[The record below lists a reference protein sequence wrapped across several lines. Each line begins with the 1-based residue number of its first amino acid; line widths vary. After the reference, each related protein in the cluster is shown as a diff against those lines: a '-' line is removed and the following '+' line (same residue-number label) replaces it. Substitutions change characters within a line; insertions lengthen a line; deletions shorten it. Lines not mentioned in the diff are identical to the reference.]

1 MDGSGVISIDSL
13 VLGGIGQGST
23 EVRSDQYDSYGFMC
37 LPVDSERR
45 RGRKQPTMKHPPSST
60 VGRKYW
66 LAKAWPDANAL
77 CPSPEVQLGNEGYSF
92 SPADFDPLPL
102 TLEGA
107 RRAGKATSLFP
118 PYGVLFGAQVW
129 RMAHEA
135 NLGDVIFLESENRHL
150 HAWGVITQGY
160 HRRAGHRYTR
170 ASLIKEGLH
179 KLGVEWRAIRKG
191 QNAFRIGK
199 GDNLLFREVT
209 KKEDL
214 LPILLK
220 FIDAPLPSGSR
231 LGGDEAPQDLEY
243 TEGGKVLRTH
253 LRTER
258 DGNAARL
265 AKELARKLSKNGKLT
280 CEACEC
286 VPEDDYRGLDLIEAH
301 HRIPLSRGVRATKPE
316 DFAMLCPCCHRAVHK
331 LINQGVDPIMS
342 LTKVVLLRR

>member
-1 MDGSGVISIDSL
+1 
-13 VLGGIGQGST
+13 
-23 EVRSDQYDSYGFMC
+23 
-37 LPVDSERR
+37 
-45 RGRKQPTMKHPPSST
+45 MKHPPSST
-60 VGRKYW
+60 DGRKYW
-66 LAKAWPDANAL
+66 LAKAWPKANAL
-77 CPSPEVQLGNEGYSF
+77 CPSPEVQLYNKEYSF

-107 RRAGKATSLFP
+107 RRAGKATTLSP
-118 PYGVLFGAQVW
+118 PYGTLFGAQVW

-135 NLGDVIFLESENRHL
+135 KLGDVVFLESENRHQ

-160 HRRAGHRYTR
+160 HRRIGQHFTQ

-209 KKEDL
+209 KREEL

-220 FIDAPLPSGSR
+220 FIDGPLPAGSR
-231 LGGDEAPQDLEY
+231 QGGDDAPQDLEY

-258 DGNAARL
+258 DGNAAKL
-265 AKELARKLSKNGKLT
+265 AKELARKRSKNGKLI
-280 CEACEC
+280 CEACAS

-301 HRIPLSRGVRATKPE
+301 HRIPLSRGIRSTKPE

-331 LINQGVDPIMS
+331 LINGDIPADAALRQIIKLYGKPIH
-342 LTKVVLLRR
+342 

>member
-1 MDGSGVISIDSL
+1 MISIDSL
-13 VLGGIGQGST
+13 VFGGIGQGSPGL
-23 EVRSDQYDSYGFMC
+23 RSDQYDSYDFPC

-45 RGRKQPTMKHPPSST
+45 RGRKQQTMKHPPSST

-102 TLEGA
+102 TLEGS

-118 PYGVLFGAQVW
+118 PYGALFGAQVW

-135 NLGDVIFLESENRHL
+135 NVGDVIFLESENRHL
-150 HAWGVITQGY
+150 HAWGVITEGY
-160 HRRAGHRYTR
+160 HRRAGQRYTR

-220 FIDAPLPSGSR
+220 FIDAPLPTGSR
-231 LGGDEAPQDLEY
+231 PGGDEAPQDLEY

-265 AKELARKLSKNGKLT
+265 AKELARKRSKNGKLT
-280 CEACEC
+280 CEACGC

-331 LINQGVDPIMS
+331 LINGGIPAEAALRQIM
-342 LTKVVLLRR
+342 

>member
-1 MDGSGVISIDSL
+1 
-13 VLGGIGQGST
+13 
-23 EVRSDQYDSYGFMC
+23 MC

-45 RGRKQPTMKHPPSST
+45 RGRKQQTMKHPPSST

-77 CPSPEVQLGNEGYSF
+77 CPSPEVQLVNEGYSF

-102 TLEGA
+102 TLEGS

-118 PYGVLFGAQVW
+118 PYGALFGAQVW

-135 NLGDVIFLESENRHL
+135 NVGDVIFLESENRHL

-160 HRRAGHRYTR
+160 HRRAGQRYTR

-209 KKEDL
+209 KKEEL
-214 LPILLK
+214 LTILLK
-220 FIDAPLPSGSR
+220 FIDTPLPSGSR

-265 AKELARKLSKNGKLT
+265 AKELARKRSKNAKLT

-301 HRIPLSRGVRATKPE
+301 HRIPLSSGVRATKPE

>member
-1 MDGSGVISIDSL
+1 M
-13 VLGGIGQGST
+13 
-23 EVRSDQYDSYGFMC
+23 SD
-37 LPVDSERR
+37 V
-45 RGRKQPTMKHPPSST
+45 MKHPPSST

-77 CPSPEVQLGNEGYSF
+77 CPSPDIQLGNEGYSF

-102 TLEGA
+102 SLEGA

-118 PYGVLFGAQVW
+118 PYGALFGAQVW

-135 NLGDVIFLESENRHL
+135 NQGDVIFLESENRHL

-160 HRRAGHRYTR
+160 HRRAGLRYTR
-170 ASLIKEGLH
+170 ASLIKDGLH
-179 KLGVEWRAIRKG
+179 KLGVEWHVIRKG

-209 KKEDL
+209 KKEEL

-220 FIDAPLPSGSR
+220 FIDGPLPSGSR
-231 LGGDEAPQDLEY
+231 QGGHDAPQDLEY

-253 LRTER
+253 LKTER
-258 DGNAARL
+258 DGKAARL
-265 AKELARKLSKNGKLT
+265 AKELARSRSKNGKLT
-280 CEACEC
+280 CEACAC
-286 VPEDDYRGLDLIEAH
+286 VPETDYRGLDLIEAH
-301 HRIPLSRGVRATKPE
+301 HRTPISKGLRSTSVE

-331 LINQGVDPIMS
+331 LIDQGTPFSIAIKKLQDLI
-342 LTKVVLLRR
+342 K

>member
-1 MDGSGVISIDSL
+1 
-13 VLGGIGQGST
+13 
-23 EVRSDQYDSYGFMC
+23 
-37 LPVDSERR
+37 
-45 RGRKQPTMKHPPSST
+45 
-60 VGRKYW
+60 
-66 LAKAWPDANAL
+66 
-77 CPSPEVQLGNEGYSF
+77 
-92 SPADFDPLPL
+92 
-102 TLEGA
+102 
-107 RRAGKATSLFP
+107 
-118 PYGVLFGAQVW
+118 
-129 RMAHEA
+129 MAHEA
-135 NLGDVIFLESENRHL
+135 NVGDVIFLESENRHL

-160 HRRAGHRYTR
+160 HRRAGQRYTR

-209 KKEDL
+209 KKEEL
-214 LPILLK
+214 LTILLK
-220 FIDAPLPSGSR
+220 FIDTPLPSGSR

-265 AKELARKLSKNGKLT
+265 AKELARKRSKNAKLT

-301 HRIPLSRGVRATKPE
+301 HRIPLSSGVRATKPE

>member
-1 MDGSGVISIDSL
+1 MN
-13 VLGGIGQGST
+13 
-23 EVRSDQYDSYGFMC
+23 
-37 LPVDSERR
+37 
-45 RGRKQPTMKHPPSST
+45 HPKSST

-77 CPSPEVQLGNEGYSF
+77 CPSPEIQLGNKGYSF
-92 SPADFDPLPL
+92 SPADFDPLGL

-107 RRAGKATSLFP
+107 RRAGKTTSLFP
-118 PYGVLFGAQVW
+118 PYGALFGAQIW

-160 HRRAGHRYTR
+160 HQRTGLRHTGTG
-170 ASLIKEGLH
+170 LINEGLH
-179 KLGVEWRAIRKG
+179 KLGVQWHVIRKG

-199 GDNLLFREVT
+199 GDKLLFREIT
-209 KKEDL
+209 QREAL

-220 FIDAPLPSGSR
+220 FVESPLTSAGRHGGEDAPP
-231 LGGDEAPQDLEY
+231 DPEY

-265 AKELARKLSKNGKLT
+265 AKDLARKRSQDGKLS
-280 CEACEC
+280 CEACGC

-301 HRIPLSRGVRATKPE
+301 HRVPLSRGVRQTKPS
-316 DFAMLCPCCHRAVHK
+316 DFVMLCPNCHRGIHRH
-331 LINQGVDPIMS
+331 INDGREPELS
-342 LTKVVLLRR
+342 LLKVKRPQEGLVG

>member
-1 MDGSGVISIDSL
+1 
-13 VLGGIGQGST
+13 
-23 EVRSDQYDSYGFMC
+23 MC
-37 LPVDSERR
+37 LPVDSDWPK
-45 RGRKQPTMKHPPSST
+45 GKKTQTMKHPPSST

-102 TLEGA
+102 TLEGS

-118 PYGVLFGAQVW
+118 PYGALFGAQVW

-135 NLGDVIFLESENRHL
+135 NVGDVIFLESENRHL

-160 HRRAGHRYTR
+160 HRRAGQRYAR
-170 ASLIKEGLH
+170 ACLIKEGLH
-179 KLGVEWRAIRKG
+179 KLGVEWRAIQKG

-231 LGGDEAPQDLEY
+231 PGGDEAPQDLEY

-265 AKELARKLSKNGKLT
+265 AKELARKRSKNGKLT
-280 CEACEC
+280 CEACGC
-286 VPEDDYRGLDLIEAH
+286 VPEDDYRDLDLIEAH
-301 HRIPLSRGVRATKPE
+301 HRVPLSRGIRITKPE
-316 DFAMLCPCCHRAVHK
+316 DFAILCPCCHRAVHR
-331 LINQGVDPIMS
+331 LINRGIDPGKALSELVKIAK
-342 LTKVVLLRR
+342 L

>member
-1 MDGSGVISIDSL
+1 
-13 VLGGIGQGST
+13 
-23 EVRSDQYDSYGFMC
+23 
-37 LPVDSERR
+37 
-45 RGRKQPTMKHPPSST
+45 
-60 VGRKYW
+60 
-66 LAKAWPDANAL
+66 
-77 CPSPEVQLGNEGYSF
+77 
-92 SPADFDPLPL
+92 
-102 TLEGA
+102 
-107 RRAGKATSLFP
+107 
-118 PYGVLFGAQVW
+118 
-129 RMAHEA
+129 MAHEA
-135 NLGDVIFLESENRHL
+135 NVGDVIFLESENRHI

-160 HRRAGHRYTR
+160 HRRVGQRYTR
-170 ASLIKEGLH
+170 ASLFKEGLH

-231 LGGDEAPQDLEY
+231 PGGDEAPQDLEY

-265 AKELARKLSKNGKLT
+265 AKELARKRSKNGKLT
-280 CEACEC
+280 CEVCAC

-331 LINQGVDPIMS
+331 LINIGEDPIYS
-342 LTKVVLLRR
+342 LIHIKAYHK

>member
-1 MDGSGVISIDSL
+1 
-13 VLGGIGQGST
+13 
-23 EVRSDQYDSYGFMC
+23 
-37 LPVDSERR
+37 
-45 RGRKQPTMKHPPSST
+45 MKHPPSST

-77 CPSPEVQLGNEGYSF
+77 CPSPEVQLGNAGYSF

-107 RRAGKATSLFP
+107 RRAGKATSHFP
-118 PYGVLFGAQVW
+118 PYGALFGAQVW

-160 HRRAGHRYTR
+160 HRRASLRYTR

-179 KLGVEWRAIRKG
+179 RLGVEWRAIRNGK
-191 QNAFRIGK
+191 NAFRIGK

-209 KKEDL
+209 KREEL
-214 LPILLK
+214 LHILLK
-220 FIDAPLPSGSR
+220 FIDGPLPTGKPLSGD
-231 LGGDEAPQDLEY
+231 GTPQDLEY

-258 DGNAARL
+258 DSSAARL
-265 AKELARKLSKNGKLT
+265 AKELARKRSKNGKLA
-280 CEACEC
+280 CEACRC

-301 HRIPLSRGVRATKPE
+301 HRVPLSRGIRVTKPE

-331 LINQGVDPIMS
+331 LINGGIPAEAALRQIM
-342 LTKVVLLRR
+342 

>member
-1 MDGSGVISIDSL
+1 M
-13 VLGGIGQGST
+13 
-23 EVRSDQYDSYGFMC
+23 
-37 LPVDSERR
+37 DSESRR
-45 RGRKQPTMKHPPSST
+45 RRKQKTMKHPPSST

-92 SPADFDPLPL
+92 SPADFDPLAL
-102 TLEGA
+102 TLEGS

-118 PYGVLFGAQVW
+118 PYGALFGAQVW

-135 NLGDVIFLESENRHL
+135 NVGDVIFLESENRHL

-160 HRRAGHRYTR
+160 HRRAGQRYTR

-209 KKEDL
+209 KKEEL
-214 LPILLK
+214 LTILLK
-220 FIDAPLPSGSR
+220 FIDTPLPSGSR

-265 AKELARKLSKNGKLT
+265 AKELARKRSKNAKLT

-301 HRIPLSRGVRATKPE
+301 HRIPLSSGVRATKPE

>member
-1 MDGSGVISIDSL
+1 M
-13 VLGGIGQGST
+13 
-23 EVRSDQYDSYGFMC
+23 RF
-37 LPVDSERR
+37 
-45 RGRKQPTMKHPPSST
+45 
-60 VGRKYW
+60 
-66 LAKAWPDANAL
+66 A
-77 CPSPEVQLGNEGYSF
+77 PSPEVQLVNEGYSF

-102 TLEGA
+102 TLEGS

-118 PYGVLFGAQVW
+118 PYGALFGAQVW

-135 NLGDVIFLESENRHL
+135 NVGDVIFLESENRHL

-160 HRRAGHRYTR
+160 HRRAGQRYTR

-209 KKEDL
+209 KKEEL
-214 LPILLK
+214 LTILLK
-220 FIDAPLPSGSR
+220 FIDTPLPSGSR

-265 AKELARKLSKNGKLT
+265 AKELARKRSKTRKLT

-301 HRIPLSRGVRATKPE
+301 HRIPLSSGVRATKPE

>member
-1 MDGSGVISIDSL
+1 MNHPK
-13 VLGGIGQGST
+13 ST
-23 EVRSDQYDSYGFMC
+23 
-37 LPVDSERR
+37 
-45 RGRKQPTMKHPPSST
+45 T

-92 SPADFDPLPL
+92 SPADFDPRPL

-107 RRAGKATSLFP
+107 RRAGKVTSLFP
-118 PYGVLFGAQVW
+118 PYGALFGAQVW

-160 HRRAGHRYTR
+160 HRRAGQRYTR

-179 KLGVEWRAIRKG
+179 KLGVEWRAIRMG
-191 QNAFRIGK
+191 HDAFHIGK

-209 KKEDL
+209 KREEL

-220 FIDAPLPSGSR
+220 FIDGPLPSGSR
-231 LGGDEAPQDLEY
+231 QGGDEAPHDLEY

-253 LRTER
+253 LRSER
-258 DGNAARL
+258 DGNVVLL
-265 AKELARKLSKNGKLT
+265 AKVIARQHSRNGKLT
-280 CEACEC
+280 CEACAC
-286 VPEDDYRGLDLIEAH
+286 VPEDDYQGLDLIEAH
-301 HRIPLSRGVRATKPE
+301 HRIPLSRGVRETKPS
-316 DFAMLCPCCHRAVHK
+316 DFALLCPNCHRAVHR
-331 LINQGVDPIMS
+331 LINDGLEPELALI
-342 LTKVVLLRR
+342 KVKRP

>member
-1 MDGSGVISIDSL
+1 MNHPK
-13 VLGGIGQGST
+13 ST
-23 EVRSDQYDSYGFMC
+23 
-37 LPVDSERR
+37 
-45 RGRKQPTMKHPPSST
+45 T

-102 TLEGA
+102 TLEGS

-118 PYGVLFGAQVW
+118 PYGALFGAQVW

-160 HRRAGHRYTR
+160 HNMAGQRYTR

-179 KLGVEWRAIRKG
+179 KLGVEWHVIRNG
-191 QNAFRIGK
+191 QNAFHIGK

-209 KKEDL
+209 KREEL

-220 FIDAPLPSGSR
+220 FIDDPLPSGSR
-231 LGGDEAPQDLEY
+231 HGGDDAPQDLEY

-265 AKELARKLSKNGKLT
+265 AKELTRKRSKTGKLC
-280 CEACEC
+280 CEACGC

-301 HRIPLSRGVRATKPE
+301 HRIPLAHGVRSTKPE
-316 DFAMLCPCCHRAVHK
+316 DFAMLCPNCHRAVHR
-331 LINQGVDPIMS
+331 LINDGLEPELALI
-342 LTKVVLLRR
+342 KVKRR